1 MKKNISIYSSLIAY
15 LTIILLFGYSC
26 DFKKEKTYVVG
37 IVNPSAG
44 LVDVVKGFKE
54 GMEDH
59 GYHEGRNITYLYDG
73 PLDGVES
80 IDAEI
85 SEIIAKDPDLIYS
98 LTTPA
103 SKKLNKALANTDIP
117 GVFAPVFDPVSAG
130 IVNSLARPGG
140 QMTGVK
146 VRGSTAKALE
156 WLLKIDPD
164 VKQIFVPFH
173 ITDKAAW
180 DKAACL
186 TVEDLQATAD
196 KLNITLITEDVTNT
210 KELESALNRIPAN
223 TDAIWLTCSHLL
235 FSNVD
240 KIVKAAE
247 EQNIPVASSTH
258 SRQRSGILVAY
269 GEHDIGLGKQA
280 ARLADK
286 LLKGASPQNVPVET
300 AEYILV
306 INLETA
312 AKLGI
317 TVPDTV
323 LKQADDIIRK

>member
-1 MKKNISIYSSLIAY
+1 MKKNIFIYSSVIPFLA
-15 LTIILLFGYSC
+15 IILLFGYSC

-54 GMEDH
+54 GMEAH
-59 GYHEGRNITYLYDG
+59 GYQEGRNITYLYDG
-73 PLDGVES
+73 PLDGIKEV
-80 IDAEI
+80 DAEI
-85 SEIIAKDPDLIYS
+85 AEIMAKDPDLVYS

-103 SKKLNKALANTDIP
+103 SKKLNKALAGTDIP
-117 GVFAPVFDPVSAG
+117 GVFTPVFDPVITG

-156 WLLKIDPD
+156 WLLKIVPD
-164 VKQIFVPFH
+164 VKRIFIPFH
-173 ITDKAAW
+173 IT

-186 TVEDLQATAD
+186 TVEDLLETAE
-196 KLNITLITEDVTNT
+196 KLDIELVTEEVTT
-210 KELESALNRIPAN
+210 GEEIEAALTMMPAD

-235 FSNVD
+235 ASNVD

-247 EQNIPVASSTH
+247 ERNIPVASSTH
-258 SRQRSGILVAY
+258 SRQKSGILVAY
-269 GEHDIGLGKQA
+269 GEDDARLGRQV

-286 LLKGASPQNVPVET
+286 LLKGAPPQNIPVET

-306 INLETA
+306 VNLETA

-317 TVPDTV
+317 TVPNTV
-323 LKQADDIIRK
+323 LKQADNIIRYP

>member
-1 MKKNISIYSSLIAY
+1 MKKNISIYSLLIVSF
-15 LTIILLFGYSC
+15 TVVLLFGYSC
-26 DFKKEKTYVVG
+26 DFKKEKAYAVG

-54 GMEDH
+54 GMEAR
-59 GYHEGRNITYLYDG
+59 GYQEGGNITYLYDG
-73 PLDGVES
+73 PLGGTDTV
-80 IDAEI
+80 DTAI
-85 SEIIAKDPDLIYS
+85 SDMLAKDPDLIYS

-103 SKKLNKALANTDIP
+103 SKKLKKALANTDIP

-156 WLLKIDPD
+156 WLLKIVPD
-164 VKQIFVPFH
+164 VKRIFVPFH
-173 ITDKAAW
+173 ITDKAAY
-180 DKAACL
+180 L
-186 TVEDLQATAD
+186 TVEDLQATAE
-196 KLNITLITEDVTNT
+196 KLNINLVTEDVTNT
-210 KELESALNRIPAN
+210 EELEAALTRIPVD

-240 KIVKAAE
+240 KIVQAAE
-247 EQNIPVASSTH
+247 ERKIPVASSTH

-269 GEHDIGLGKQA
+269 GEDDIGLGKQA

-286 LLKGASPQNVPVET
+286 LLKGTSPETVPVET

-306 INLETA
+306 VNLETA

-317 TVPDTV
+317 NVPDTV
-323 LKQADDIIRK
+323 LKQADVIVR

>member
-1 MKKNISIYSSLIAY
+1 MKRNISIYSLLIVSLA
-15 LTIILLFGYSC
+15 IILLFGYSC

-59 GYHEGRNITYLYDG
+59 GYQEGINITYLYDG
-73 PLDGVES
+73 PLDGIES
-80 IDAEI
+80 VDAEI
-85 SEIIAKDPDLIYS
+85 SEIMAKDPNLIYS

-103 SKKLNKALANTDIP
+103 SKKLNKALANTDIQ

-130 IVNSLARPGG
+130 IVNSLAKPGG

-156 WLLKIDPD
+156 WLLTIVPD
-164 VKQIFVPFH
+164 VKRIFIPFH
-173 ITDKAAW
+173 ITDKAAY
-180 DKAACL
+180 L
-186 TVEDLQATAD
+186 TVEDLRETAG
-196 KLNITLITEDVTNT
+196 KFNITLVTADVTNT
-210 KELESALNRIPAN
+210 EELETALTRIPVD

-247 EQNIPVASSTH
+247 ELKIPVASSTH

-269 GEHDIGLGKQA
+269 GEEDVRLGKQA

-286 LLKGASPQNVPVET
+286 LLKGSSPETVPVET

-306 INLETA
+306 VNLETA

-317 TVPDTV
+317 NVPDAV
-323 LKQADDIIRK
+323 LKQADHIVR

>member
-1 MKKNISIYSSLIAY
+1 MKKNIFIYSSLIP
-15 LTIILLFGYSC
+15 LFTLILLFSYSC

-44 LVDVVKGFKE
+44 LVDVVKGFKD
-54 GMEDH
+54 GMEAH

-73 PLDGVES
+73 PLGGIDK
-80 IDAEI
+80 IDAKI
-85 SEIIAKDPDLIYS
+85 SEIIAKEPDLIYS

-103 SKKLNKALANTDIP
+103 SKKLKKAIANTDIP
-117 GVFAPVFDPVSAG
+117 GIFTPVFDPVVSG
-130 IVNSLARPGG
+130 IVNSLAKPGG

-156 WLLKIDPD
+156 WLLAIIPD
-164 VKQIFVPFH
+164 VKRIFIPFH
-173 ITDKAAW
+173 IT

-186 TVEDLQATAD
+186 TVEDLQETAE
-196 KLNITLITEDVTNT
+196 KLDIELVTEDVTT
-210 KELESALNRIPAN
+210 GEEIEAALTRIPVD

-240 KIVKAAE
+240 KIVQTAE
-247 EQNIPVASSTH
+247 ELKIPVASSTH

-269 GEHDIGLGKQA
+269 GEDDVRLGRQV

-306 INLETA
+306 VNLETA

-317 TVPDTV
+317 TVPNTV
-323 LKQADDIIRK
+323 LNQADNIIR